1 MEIATGL
8 SKILNGESYD
18 CVLIDADIS
27 EIAMVDFLHQT
38 FKHQPHLSIIM
49 MASDYI
55 RMQLLKETLENEVV
69 MCLPKPCSHMDIC
82 NIWKHVCRKRI
93 SFEGCNYSNGES
105 PEENQEPNIF
115 KRVDRIVKKS
125 TTLNPT
131 LINKNLSSGRGTQD
145 GLKNKS
151 REYDAMFKP
160 ITYEE
165 VWSNDHDQ
173 EHVVAHKRTHDQ
185 LVEDDR
191 YYEKRKSTKKRITW
205 AGDLHK
211 KFVEAINAL
220 GKQKAYP
227 TAILKAMKVPGLTRN
242 QVASHLQKYQEHK
255 KTIKK
260 PTLIPQKKKQVE
272 SYAYKRG
279 GQSNPTN
286 GYESILQSSQPP
298 LMLNSTGMSYMTI
311 DNIKARLQGA
321 PPLPIPQL
329 KTTINN
335 SCSDQSTYH
344 PFYHTSI
351 GETSKI
357 TTFGLAESCNS
368 NIGQSNEVQI
378 SENSY
383 ESATGPLEDGEP
395 LEMAST
401 DFGEVMAP
409 LDATSSLTPL
419 NYLGIATKQW
429 VSGMA
434 PSYYGLE
441 NGLQP
446 LGGFAGVGENYNL
459 KLCEIS
465 NTYGMT
471 NSDGGRI
478 SASSNH
484 NYLIHSQ
491 DFQGNGENLFPTF
504 PHTTALGNVEH
515 SINPNFSNS
524 NLVPFGVG
532 SVGYSHRQ
540 AQTLPPFNS
549 LVSVD
554 GIERTVIESNLF
566 ADETQY
572 FLEMTVNL
580 LDVLDA
586 DLINGPW

>member
-1 MEIATGL
+1 MLTE
-8 SKILNGESYD
+8 
-18 CVLIDADIS
+18 
-27 EIAMVDFLHQT
+27 
-38 FKHQPHLSIIM
+38 
-49 MASDYI
+49 
-55 RMQLLKETLENEVV
+55 
-69 MCLPKPCSHMDIC
+69 
-82 NIWKHVCRKRI
+82 
-93 SFEGCNYSNGES
+93 
-105 PEENQEPNIF
+105 
-115 KRVDRIVKKS
+115 
-125 TTLNPT
+125 
-131 LINKNLSSGRGTQD
+131 
-145 GLKNKS
+145 
-151 REYDAMFKP
+151 
-160 ITYEE
+160 
-165 VWSNDHDQ
+165 
-173 EHVVAHKRTHDQ
+173 
-185 LVEDDR
+185 
-191 YYEKRKSTKKRITW
+191 
-205 AGDLHK
+205 
-211 KFVEAINAL
+211 
-220 GKQKAYP
+220 AYP
-227 TAILKAMKVPGLTRN
+227 TAILKVMEVPGLTRS
-242 QVASHLQKYQEHK
+242 QVASHLQKYQEHQ
-255 KTIKK
+255 KTNKK
-260 PTLIPQKKKQVE
+260 PTLIPQKKKKVE
-272 SYAYKRG
+272 TYAYKRG
-279 GQSNPTN
+279 GQSSPTN
-286 GYESILQSSQPP
+286 DYESILQSSNIQPP

-335 SCSDQSTYH
+335 SYYDQSTY
-344 PFYHTSI
+344 PTSI

-378 SENSY
+378 SDNSY
-383 ESATGPLEDGEP
+383 ESATGPLKNGEP

-409 LDATSSLTPL
+409 LDAT
-419 NYLGIATKQW
+419 KQW

-441 NGLQP
+441 SGLQP
-446 LGGFAGVGENYNL
+446 LGGFASVGENYNL
-459 KLCEIS
+459 KLSEIS

-484 NYLIHSQ
+484 NHLIHSQ

-504 PHTTALGNVEH
+504 PNTTALGNVEH

-554 GIERTVIESNLF
+554 GIERRVTESNLF

>member
-27 EIAMVDFLHQT
+27 EVAMVDFLHQT

-55 RMQLLKETLENEVV
+55 RMQLLKETLENELV
-69 MCLPKPCSHMDIC
+69 MCLPKPCSHTDIC
-82 NIWKHVCRKRI
+82 NIWKHVCGKRI

-105 PEENQEPNIF
+105 LEENQEPNIF

-131 LINKNLSSGRGTQD
+131 WINNNLTSGRGTQD
-145 GLKNKS
+145 
-151 REYDAMFKP
+151 YDAMFKP
-160 ITYEE
+160 ITFEE

-173 EHVVAHKRTHDQ
+173 EHVVAHKRTHNQ

-191 YYEKRKSTKKRITW
+191 YNKKSKSTKTRITW
-205 AGDLHK
+205 TGDLHK
-211 KFVEAINAL
+211 KFVEAINSL

-242 QVASHLQKYQEHK
+242 QVASHLQKYQEHQ
-255 KTIKK
+255 KTTKK
-260 PTLIPQKKKQVE
+260 PTLKPQKKKQVE

-279 GQSNPTN
+279 GQSTSTN
-286 GYESILQSSQPP
+286 DYESLQSSNIQPP
-298 LMLNSTGMSYMTI
+298 LILNSTGMSYMTI
-311 DNIKARLQGA
+311 DNIKVRLQEA
-321 PPLPIPQL
+321 PPLPILQL
-329 KTTINN
+329 NTTINN
-335 SCSDQSTYH
+335 SYYDQST
-344 PFYHTSI
+344 YHTSI

-368 NIGQSNEVQI
+368 NIGQSNEVQT
-378 SENSY
+378 SDNSY
-383 ESATGPLEDGEP
+383 ESATGPLQDGEP
-395 LEMAST
+395 LEMVST
-401 DFGEVMAP
+401 DFGEVMTP

-419 NYLGIATKQW
+419 NYLGNATKQR

-441 NGLQP
+441 SGLQP
-446 LGGFAGVGENYNL
+446 LGGLASVGENYNL
-459 KLCEIS
+459 KSCEIS

-471 NSDGGRI
+471 NSDLGRI

-484 NYLIHSQ
+484 DYLIRSQ
-491 DFQGNGENLFPTF
+491 DFQGNVENLFPTF

-532 SVGYSHRQ
+532 SVGYSDRQ

-549 LVSVD
+549 LASVD

-566 ADETQY
+566 DDEIQY
-572 FLEMTVNL
+572 FLDMTVKL

>member
-27 EIAMVDFLHQT
+27 EIAMVDFLHHT
-38 FKHQPHLSIIM
+38 FMHQPHLSIIM

-55 RMQLLKETLENEVV
+55 RMQLLKETLANEVV
-69 MCLPKPCSHMDIC
+69 MCLPKPCSHRDIC

-93 SFEGCNYSNGES
+93 SFEGCNYYSNGES
-105 PEENQEPNIF
+105 PEENQEPNNIF
-115 KRVDRIVKKS
+115 KRVDRILKKS

-131 LINKNLSSGRGTQD
+131 LINNNLSSGNGTQD
-145 GLKNKS
+145 GLKNNS
-151 REYDAMFKP
+151 REYDAMFMP

-173 EHVVAHKRTHDQ
+173 EHVVVNMRTNNQ

-191 YYEKRKSTKKRITW
+191 YYKKRKSTKKRITW
-205 AGDLHK
+205 TGDLHK
-211 KFVEAINAL
+211 KFVEAINTL

-227 TAILKAMKVPGLTRN
+227 TAILKVMEVPGLTRS
-242 QVASHLQKYQEHK
+242 QVASHLQKYQEHQ
-255 KTIKK
+255 KTNKK
-260 PTLIPQKKKQVE
+260 PTLIPQKKKKVE
-272 SYAYKRG
+272 IYAYKRG
-279 GQSNPTN
+279 GQSTPTN
-286 GYESILQSSQPP
+286 DYESILQSSNIQPP

-335 SCSDQSTYH
+335 SYYDQSTY
-344 PFYHTSI
+344 PTSI

-378 SENSY
+378 SDNSY
-383 ESATGPLEDGEP
+383 ESATGPLKNGEP

-409 LDATSSLTPL
+409 LDAT
-419 NYLGIATKQW
+419 KQW

-441 NGLQP
+441 SGLQP
-446 LGGFAGVGENYNL
+446 LGGFASVGENYNL
-459 KLCEIS
+459 KLSEIS

-484 NYLIHSQ
+484 NHLIHSQ

-504 PHTTALGNVEH
+504 PNTTALGNVEH
-515 SINPNFSNS
+515 SINPNFCNS

-554 GIERTVIESNLF
+554 GIERRVTESNLF